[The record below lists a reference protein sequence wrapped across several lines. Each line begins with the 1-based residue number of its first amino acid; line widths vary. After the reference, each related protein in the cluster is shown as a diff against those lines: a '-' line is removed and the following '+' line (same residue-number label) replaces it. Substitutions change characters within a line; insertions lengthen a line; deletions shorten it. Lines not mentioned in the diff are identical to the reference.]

1 MAIKAARSV
10 SRHHSTGAVGGM
22 NAFRTLQTVVGRV
35 DYSTHETN
43 YTLAL
48 ATLRGGVLLLSPGG
62 RPLGVLNRAS
72 GLLADTRAS
81 LKKLDAVLVQVEAVA
96 ANAKEGTAD
105 LGALRAEVESN
116 LRRVEDLVN
125 EINRK
130 WPFAR
135 NTELRL
141 P

>member
-1 MAIKAARSV
+1 ML
-10 SRHHSTGAVGGM
+10 T
-22 NAFRTLQTVVGRV
+22 
-35 DYSTHETN
+35 
-43 YTLAL
+43 
-48 ATLRGGVLLLSPGG
+48 
-62 RPLGVLNRAS
+62 
-72 GLLADTRAS
+72 
-81 LKKLDAVLVQVEAVA
+81 QVEAVA

-116 LRRVEDLVN
+116 LRRVEDLMN

-135 NTELRL
+135 NPELRL